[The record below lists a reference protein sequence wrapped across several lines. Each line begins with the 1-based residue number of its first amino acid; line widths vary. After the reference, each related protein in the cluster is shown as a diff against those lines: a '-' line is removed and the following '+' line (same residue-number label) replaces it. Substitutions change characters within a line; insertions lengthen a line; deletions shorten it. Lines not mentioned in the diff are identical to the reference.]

1 VKKTLFSPAR
11 GIVQQSQLL
20 ALLAK
25 TPIDA
30 ESRERIQGFIERR
43 LK

>member
-1 VKKTLFSPAR
+1 MKPTGITTR
-11 GIVQQSQLL
+11 GIVQKAQLL

-30 ESRERIQGFIERR
+30 ESRERIREFIETDF
-43 LK
+43 K